1 MAGRE
6 APPAMAAAS
15 RVSRGPVAL
24 GGSGLTNQAAK
35 PPTQL
40 SRKTYICKKII
51 SISHIVTPAKLD
63 GVKSGKDWIQNMHF
77 EGRGRAQKTIR
88 VRRSL

>member
-15 RVSRGPVAL
+15 RVSRGPVAP
-24 GGSGLTNQAAK
+24 GGSGFTNQAAK

-40 SRKTYICKKII
+40 SRKTYFCKKII
-51 SISHIVTPAKLD
+51 SFLHIVTPAKLD
-63 GVKSGKDWIQNMHF
+63 GVERWQGFDP
-77 EGRGRAQKTIR
+77 ERT
-88 VRRSL
+88 L

>member
-24 GGSGLTNQAAK
+24 GGGGLTNQAAK

-40 SRKTYICKKII
+40 SRKTYFCKKLF

-63 GVKSGKDWIQNMHF
+63 GVKRWQGLDPK
-77 EGRGRAQKTIR
+77 GA
-88 VRRSL
+88 L

>member
-63 GVKSGKDWIQNMHF
+63 GVKRWQGLDPK
-77 EGRGRAQKTIR
+77 GA
-88 VRRSL
+88 L